1 MALSYF
7 KKRPIRKALPQ
18 RPLAPWILGIAGALS
33 AVLLYGLVLLGF
45 GIDPGFPPLLAIGS
59 GLLLVCAALYFIPK
73 WTADPRWRRSHLFA
87 LIFGTLLGSMLIS
100 FVGFTGTAGPDLYF
114 KVITNVLAVALL
126 VALGSK
132 ISKATVATI

>member
-45 GIDPGFPPLLAIGS
+45 GIDPGFPPLLAIGI
-59 GLLLVCAALYFIPK
+59 GLLVVWAALFFIPNGPL
-73 WTADPRWRRSHLFA
+73 TPAGGA
-87 LIFGTLLGSMLIS
+87 AIFLH
-100 FVGFTGTAGPDLYF
+100 
-114 KVITNVLAVALL
+114 
-126 VALGSK
+126 
-132 ISKATVATI
+132 